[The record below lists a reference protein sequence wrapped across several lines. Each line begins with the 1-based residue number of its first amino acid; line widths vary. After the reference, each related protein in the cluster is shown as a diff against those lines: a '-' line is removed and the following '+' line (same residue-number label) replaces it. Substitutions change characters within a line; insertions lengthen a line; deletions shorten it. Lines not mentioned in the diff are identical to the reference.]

1 MPQNEER
8 WIDLRSTATV
18 RLRMTEIVIRVM
30 IQRKFYEIGERSIE
44 IDMENKREQGM
55 GIRKQQ

>member
-1 MPQNEER
+1 
-8 WIDLRSTATV
+8 
-18 RLRMTEIVIRVM
+18 MTEIVIRVV

-44 IDMENKREQGM
+44 IDRENEREQGM